1 MDGAEVGVFE
11 KTNHVGLGGF
21 LESEDS
27 GGLESE
33 IVLELR
39 SDFSYESLEGKFSD
53 EEFSALL
60 ESSDFSESDCSGSES
75 VGFLDTTSWLS
86 GLLCL
91 FVGDVLSWGLSTG
104 VLSCSLF
111 SSCHF
116 NLVCVFK
123 FKLLPLYF
131 LIQFINPSIFY
142 LFFDWLIVANVQYLS
157 TQLDKPALLHLSYTF
172 IDYCWQLTRTPLVHM
187 PNSGI

>member
-11 KTNHVGLGGF
+11 ETDHVGFGGF
-21 LESEDS
+21 LESENG

-39 SDFSYESLEGKFSD
+39 SDFSYKSLERKFSN

-60 ESSDFSESDCSGSES
+60 ESSDFPKGNCSWSES
-75 VGFLDTTSWLS
+75 VGFLNSTTWLS
-86 GLLCL
+86 SLLGL
-91 FVGDVLSWGLSTG
+91 FVGDVLSWGLATG

-116 NLVCVFK
+116 IFVCVIK

-131 LIQFINPSIFY
+131 
-142 LFFDWLIVANVQYLS
+142 
-157 TQLDKPALLHLSYTF
+157 
-172 IDYCWQLTRTPLVHM
+172 
-187 PNSGI
+187 